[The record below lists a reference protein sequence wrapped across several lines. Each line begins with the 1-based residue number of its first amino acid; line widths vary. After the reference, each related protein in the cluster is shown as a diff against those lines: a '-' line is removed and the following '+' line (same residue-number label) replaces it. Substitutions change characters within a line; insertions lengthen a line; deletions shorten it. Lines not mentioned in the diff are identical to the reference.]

1 MIVTVTMNPAI
12 DRMIY
17 VDHFH
22 AGAVNRSCQTRVY
35 AGGKGINVS
44 RVVRLLGGD
53 TCAMGVV
60 AGDTGKQLCALLER
74 EGLPQKMYSMGDDAY
89 TRVNVKVYAKNG
101 DTTDIN
107 EPGPC
112 ISPEQAESFVNEFEA
127 VLSPGDTVVLSGS
140 LCGGIDSRFYLQLA
154 QTAKKRGCAVI
165 ADASGENLRLLL
177 QAKPTF
183 VKPNLKELEQL
194 LGRRLA
200 AFPQICEAAR
210 ALLHSGAQK
219 VVVSLGEKGA
229 LMVTPQR
236 VLYAPALEVS
246 VKGTVGAGDSMVAGL
261 AFSMGKKASDEQAL
275 KLACA
280 CATACVCSG
289 ATGDITADMIRSY
302 EKQIRTEEWKEEA
315 SV

>member
-1 MIVTVTMNPAI
+1 MIITVTMNPAI

-17 VDHFH
+17 VDYFWT
-22 AGAVNRSCQTRVY
+22 GAVNRSYQSRVY

-60 AGDTGKQLCALLER
+60 AGDTGKQLCALLEK
-74 EGLPQKMYSMGDDAY
+74 EGLPQKMYRLGDDVH

-101 DTTDIN
+101 ETTDIN

-112 ISPEQAESFVNEFEA
+112 IAHEQAEAFVNDFEA
-127 VLSPGDTVVLSGS
+127 QLSFADIVVLSGS
-140 LCGGIDSRFYLQLA
+140 LCGGIDGRFYLKLA
-154 QTAKKRGCAVI
+154 DIANKHGCPVI
-165 ADASGENLRLLL
+165 ADAFGENLGLLL
-177 QAKPTF
+177 QAKPAA

-194 LGRRLA
+194 LGKRLTTL
-200 AFPQICEAAR
+200 PQIYEATR
-210 ALLHSGAQK
+210 ELLYRGAQK
-219 VVVSLGEKGA
+219 VLVSLGEKGA

-236 VLYAPALEVS
+236 ALYAPALEVA
-246 VKGTVGAGDSMVAGL
+246 VRGTVGAGDSMVAGL
-261 AFSMGKKASDEQAL
+261 AFSMYEKVGDEQAL

-280 CATACVCSG
+280 CATACVSSG
-289 ATGDITADMIRSY
+289 ATGEITTGMIRSY
-302 EKQIRTEEWKEEA
+302 EKQIRAETWKEEA